1 MEAINQPGVNRGSPV
16 RADDP
21 RYLHPP
27 RHQGVF
33 SLALRGFFTLHTYS
47 VVTSSHSLRLY
58 IWYQSTITCTVFMY
72 VSADCGMRLGAVP
85 SH

>member
-58 IWYQSTITCTVFMY
+58 LVPVDRHMY
-72 VSADCGMRLGAVP
+72 SVYVCISGLRYALRGCP
-85 SH
+85 